1 MRVIIV
7 NPNTSTD
14 VTALLL
20 REARLAA
27 AGGTRVFAVT
37 AQSGVSVVRTVAD
50 GRRASDA
57 VAAALAE
64 ADTDMDSGIVG
75 GFTEPGLADS
85 RERMAYPLTG
95 LGEASLAEAGRIG
108 DRFSI
113 LTADQSTVPG
123 IEALVERHG
132 FAARLA
138 SILHTDADLLAVAG
152 DQRAFDSAFLALAAV
167 AAARDGADSVI
178 LGGAVFVGMAAR
190 IGQRVPVP
198 LIDPVH
204 AAIRRAE
211 ALANGIQHGKG
222 E

>member
-7 NPNTSTD
+7 NPNTSTG

-37 AQSGVSVVRTVAD
+37 ARSCVSVVRTVAD
-50 GRRASDA
+50 GGRASDA

-64 ADTDMDSGIVG
+64 VDTDMDAGIVG
-75 GFTEPGLADS
+75 GFTEPGLATA
-85 RERMAYPLTG
+85 REHTSYPLTG
-95 LGEASLAEAGRIG
+95 LGEASLAEAGKIG

-113 LTADQSTVPG
+113 LTADQSTIPG
-123 IEALVERHG
+123 IEALVEGHG

-138 SILHTDADLLAVAG
+138 SILYTDAGLLEVAG
-152 DQRAFDSAFLALAAV
+152 DQRAFDAAFRVLAAV
-167 AAARDGADSVI
+167 AAARDGADAVI

-211 ALANGIQHGKG
+211 ALANGIQHVKG